1 MELFYTLTVADD
13 YSQKSQYDVLKRV
26 NFAACKIILN
36 FLNGRKKKGGHSHLW
51 GTDQNWWLLQEI
63 FPEYGQCP

>member
-51 GTDQNWWLLQEI
+51 GTDQNW
-63 FPEYGQCP
+63 